1 MNIAIYIRVSTE
13 DQAKEGYSL
22 EVQREYLE
30 SFATREGYEIFKVY
44 CDDGI
49 SAYSTRRPALQ
60 ALLADA
66 KAKIFE
72 LVLVHKIDRF
82 SRNLKDLLMLV
93 DELSSYGVGFKSATE
108 PFDTTTSAWKLMFQQ
123 LGSFAE
129 FETNRIAERVFPGMV
144 KGVQQGNWQ
153 GARFAPFGYTYN
165 KAKKLLEIEERE
177 ANIVKLIYTMYIS
190 GKSTHDIAAYLDR
203 KGYKT
208 RTGKQFYNKFICD
221 ILKNQIYTGKIVWN
235 KKHYDKN
242 QKTKKHYKYIRND
255 PSKIL
260 VAQGRHKPIIDEEDF
275 AEVQKLLANKTRT
288 WRPRVK
294 NQEYLLTGLITC
306 TKCNQRYTGVS
317 SISNH
322 RLNRKK
328 RWYRCSGPY
337 VNHIRCTNRSVKA
350 EDIEPEATKIVAQLV
365 QNERLKQS
373 RWTTGTLQNGANFP
387 NFGENAKI
395 DFSEIK
401 DKLKI
406 NQEKQSKLTDAY
418 LENLLGED
426 VYREKNSSLMTKKE
440 TLKKLL
446 AGYELREI
454 ERERSEGYINRVKE
468 FLNGYDDS
476 KEKIDFADKKQF
488 AGLLFK
494 NIKIASCLGG
504 RLPQKRISFSL
515 FAPFNFLL
523 SETERKSQCQKN
535 QKLIKICKKKSTSA
549 PSAVRWCKYRDIILG
564 ILKGLS

>member
-1 MNIAIYIRVSTE
+1 MNKQNIALYLRVSTE

-30 SFATREGYEIFKVY
+30 SFATREGYEVFKIY
-44 CDDGI
+44 SDDGI

-66 KAKIFE
+66 RAKRFE

-93 DELSSYGVGFKSATE
+93 DELSSYGVAFKSATE
-108 PFDTTTSAWKLMFQQ
+108 PFDTSTSAGKLMFQQ

-129 FETNRIAERVFPGMV
+129 FERNRIAERVFPGMI

-153 GARFAPFGYTYN
+153 GARFAPFGYAYN
-165 KAKKLLEIEERE
+165 KAKKLLEVEERE
-177 ANIVKLIYTMYIS
+177 ASIVKLIYTMYIS

-242 QKTKKHYKYIRND
+242 QKTKKYYKYIRND
-255 PSKIL
+255 PSKII
-260 VAQGRHKPIIDEEDF
+260 VAQGRHKAIVDDEDF
-275 AEVQKLLANKTRT
+275 AEVQRRLAEKKKT

-294 NQEYLLTGLITC
+294 NKEYLLTGLLTC
-306 TKCNQRYTGVS
+306 SKCNHKYNGVS
-317 SISNH
+317 TISNH
-322 RLNRKK
+322 RTNIKK

-337 VNHIRCTNRSVKA
+337 ANHIRCTNRSVKA
-350 EDIEPEATKIVAQLV
+350 EDIEPEVTKVVAQLV

-373 RWTTGTLQNGANFP
+373 RWTTGTSQNSANFP
-387 NFGENAKI
+387 HLGENAKI
-395 DFSEIK
+395 DFSEVK

-426 VYREKNSSLMTKKE
+426 VYREKNSSLRDE
-440 TLKKLL
+440 EESLKKLL

-454 ERERSEGYINRVKE
+454 ERERSEGYINRVKD
-468 FLNGYDDS
+468 FLDGYDDS
-476 KEKIDFADKKQF
+476 KETIDFATKKQL

-494 NIKIASCLGG
+494 NITLDIFDVKGFF
-504 RLPQKRISFSL
+504 SFCPLFPL
-515 FAPFNFLL
+515 FAGSRYGGKFFVFRNGK
-523 SETERKSQCQKN
+523 ETAMSKESKGYKN
-535 QKLIKICKKKSTSA
+535 MPKKIYIRT
-549 PSAVRWCKYRDIILG
+549 YG
-564 ILKGLS
+564 